1 MFYKNLIIIIFFS
14 LLALQSCNGQE
25 ERKNVVELKENSHLN
40 QNKMNAK
47 KQEINVE
54 EIKKISLS
62 EAIKIYGN
70 PITQEKFI
78 LGETMSEFRI
88 ELNNFYSEKQ
98 VESLCIQLIEVTW
111 MVNKDENITAW
122 YEVNKKQ
129 KPVDVF
135 VWDKNTEF

>member
-14 LLALQSCNGQE
+14 LLSLQSCNGQE
-25 ERKNVVELKENSHLN
+25 ERKTVVELKENSHLN
-40 QNKMNAK
+40 QNKMNTK

-54 EIKKISLS
+54 EVKKISLS

-98 VESLCIQLIEVTW
+98 VKSLSIQLIEVTW
-111 MVNKDENITAW
+111 KVNEDKNITAW
-122 YEVNKKQ
+122 YETSKKQ
-129 KPVDVF
+129 RPVDAF
-135 VWDKNTEF
+135 VWDKDAEF